1 MNVPQS
7 RNERRLRERMKP
19 KKRHLMRLDDL
30 GLSSSSDSNDP
41 DDRILEFSFMFK
53 DKPDNFGMRSV
64 AVFIGDPED
73 DYRPVMVVPVTGE
86 LDEER
91 KRHIVKKLMEMLHA
105 CMGEGRDIG
114 DVVRVG
120 GDSR

>member
-19 KKRHLMRLDDL
+19 KKRRLMRLDDL
-30 GLSSSSDSNDP
+30 GLGNSSDSNYP

-53 DKPDNFGMRSV
+53 DEPNELGTRSV
-64 AVFIGDPED
+64 AVFIGDD

-114 DVVRVG
+114 DVVRV
-120 GDSR
+120 